1 MELRPPSGCSSG
13 TEKEFSLLKSRKGK
27 LLVVGLAALTCTAVA
42 TAAGSTPPKPSKQ
55 KGYSLCVSRS
65 HGGMRLVKMNQH
77 CRRGELRYRWSFA
90 GQLVGP
96 QQGEA
101 GVPGR
106 DGRDGLNG
114 HDGAPG
120 ALGADGAAGS
130 QGEAGPQGEAGS
142 QGAQGEQGIP
152 GPQGGT
158 GAAGPQGQP
167 GPQGEP
173 GSAGPQGPQGE
184 PGPVG
189 PQGPAGVDGSSVNT
203 VLGSSGVIAADGSVT
218 ATALCEDDGIAI
230 SGGYKETGATSPSV
244 IESRRT
250 DDGHG
255 WTARAKTQGGSQQE
269 VTLTAYAYCVA

>member
-1 MELRPPSGCSSG
+1 M
-13 TEKEFSLLKSRKGK
+13 KSRKGK

-55 KGYSLCVSRS
+55 KGYSVCVSRS
-65 HGGMRLVKMNQH
+65 HGGMRLVKLNQR

-90 GQLVGP
+90 GQLIGP
-96 QQGEA
+96 QQGDA

-106 DGRDGLNG
+106 DGHDGLNG

-120 ALGADGAAGS
+120 VDGARGPQGEAGQ
-130 QGEAGPQGEAGS
+130 QGEAGPQGE
-142 QGAQGEQGIP
+142 P
-152 GPQGGT
+152 GP
-158 GAAGPQGQP
+158 
-167 GPQGEP
+167 E
-173 GSAGPQGPQGE
+173 
-184 PGPVG
+184 G

-255 WTARAKTQGGSQQE
+255 WTASAKTQGGSQQE